1 MNKKKTT
8 EAMAPGDVRQLR
20 EERLARARKFFAY
33 GFGPVESNKLVVE
46 DIADT
51 DDLLQL
57 Y

>member
-8 EAMAPGDVRQLR
+8 EAMAPGDVRRLR